1 MSFILVPR
9 QGDVVQVN
17 AWNWRPTIE
26 FLRVEGV
33 IDDETSEL
41 LTLNGRGAQADAD
54 LARRMAI
61 AVEHKLQ
68 SMRPGERIRG
78 DLSMTDAPKKV
89 AEFHKPE
96 SIDTVD
102 LYSASYEWLV
112 QFRDFCERCGGFK
125 VS

>member
-1 MSFILVPR
+1 VSFILIPK
-9 QGDVVQVN
+9 QGGGLQVN

-41 LTLNGRGAQADAD
+41 LTTNGCGAEADAD
-54 LARRMAI
+54 LARRIAHAI
-61 AVEHKLQ
+61 ESKIQ
-68 SMRPGERIRG
+68 GMRPGERIRA
-78 DLSMTDAPKKV
+78 DLTVTAAPKRV

-96 SIDTVD
+96 TIDTID
-102 LYSASYEWLV
+102 LYSAKYEWLV
-112 QFRDFCERCGGFK
+112 QFKDFCERCGGFR